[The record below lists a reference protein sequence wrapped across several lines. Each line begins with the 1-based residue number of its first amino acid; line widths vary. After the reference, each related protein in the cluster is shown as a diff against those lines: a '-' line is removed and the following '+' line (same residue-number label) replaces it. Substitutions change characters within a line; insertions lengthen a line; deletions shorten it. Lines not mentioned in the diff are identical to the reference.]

1 MSRLKDAV
9 RVTLQG
15 EVDHAVRNLN
25 LPQVTCLE
33 TSPPLE
39 DLQKSVG
46 GLIEAVYLDDGR
58 CMWVNEEGLLKRLAF
73 NAVASEIA
81 RRPIVGNVVIVRD
94 WKD

>member
-9 RVTLQG
+9 RMALQG
-15 EVDHAVRNLN
+15 EAGHAVADLN

-33 TSPPLE
+33 TNPPLA

-46 GLIEAVYLDDGR
+46 GFIEAVYLDDGR
-58 CMWVNEEGLLKRLAF
+58 CMWVNEEGLLKGLEY
-73 NAVASEIA
+73 NVEASKIA
-81 RRPIVGNVVIVRD
+81 RQHIFGDVVIVRD